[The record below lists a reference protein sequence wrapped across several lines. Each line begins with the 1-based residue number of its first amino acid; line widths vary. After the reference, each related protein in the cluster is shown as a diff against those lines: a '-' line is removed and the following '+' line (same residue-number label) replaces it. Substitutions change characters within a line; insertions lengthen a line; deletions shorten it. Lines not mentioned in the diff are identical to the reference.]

1 MLKKFFLNA
10 LSSFVGAW
18 LAFVLFG
25 ICAGIVT
32 IGIVS
37 QVKGSKEVASVKK
50 HSILTLELSGA
61 VEETETPVAPDYLSL
76 LQGDL
81 ERPKSLNVIVE
92 CLKDAAANKS
102 VDALY
107 IKCGALTASPAT
119 VNAIREAVIDFKQSG
134 KKVYAYGEVY
144 TLGTYYVASVAD
156 KVFLN
161 PYGHVAIKGLGST
174 SLFMKG
180 LFDKLGIQF
189 QVVKV
194 GTFKSAVE
202 PYISNEMS
210 QPARAQLDTLFSTMW
225 SYMKSGI
232 CSYRKKLQPERID
245 SLVNSGLMFSSSSS
259 AKECGFVD
267 ELAYE
272 RVMDKKLASLLDID
286 EKKLNFISPSALV
299 GQIPWTNAYSNSNQI
314 AILYAT
320 GEIVDGASTG
330 INYQKLVP
338 IIVDLAE
345 NENVKGLVL
354 RVNSPG
360 GSAYGSD
367 QIGEALDYFQ
377 SKKKP
382 LAVSMGDYAAS
393 GGYWIS
399 CGANRIFADPLTVT
413 GSIGIFG
420 LIPNASGLAGKIGV
434 NPQSVSTNPVADFPT
449 FTAPL
454 DDKQLDIMQRYVERG
469 YDRFISRV
477 AKGRHMNEERVRA
490 IAEGRVWNAI
500 EARNIGLVDTLA
512 SLNAAIDWT
521 ATKAD
526 VRSKYKVAIYP
537 LVEPSIWDVV
547 YAGQTATAK
556 AIAGVCDGDY
566 SLIAAKVM
574 REIFSRSRIQARMP
588 EFDIS
593 M

>member
-272 RVMDKKLASLLDID
+272 RVMDKKLASLLDIG

-299 GQIPWTNAYSNSNQI
+299 GQIPWANAYSNSNQI
-314 AILYAT
+314 AVLYAT